1 MQKLKLLKDRLFKP
15 NPNLTAIMNKA
26 RIYNTTIAIV
36 ELVSIMFFIA
46 IPGRTNQLI
55 LVLLYC
61 AQSFIAILG
70 EMYIQLQNKINNYKA
85 SI

>member
-1 MQKLKLLKDRLFKP
+1 MQKLALLRDRLFKP

-26 RIYNTTIAIV
+26 RVYNTSIAIV
-36 ELVSIMFFIA
+36 ELVSIMFSVA

-55 LVLLYC
+55 LVVLYS
-61 AQSFIAILG
+61 AQSFIAIIG

>member
-36 ELVSIMFFIA
+36 ESVSIGFFLA
-46 IPGRTNQLI
+46 IPGRTN
-55 LVLLYC
+55 
-61 AQSFIAILG
+61 
-70 EMYIQLQNKINNYKA
+70 
-85 SI
+85 

>member
-1 MQKLKLLKDRLFKP
+1 MQKLTLLKNRLFKP

-26 RIYNTTIAIV
+26 RVYNTTIAIV
-36 ELVSIMFFIA
+36 ELISIMFFVA

-55 LVLLYC
+55 LILLYS

-70 EMYIQLQNKINNYKA
+70 ELYI
-85 SI
+85 